1 MLPMELEPDEA
12 DTLDFIS
19 DDHEA
24 RFYTCHVCGDNWLTV
39 RRVEDGDCRITFV
52 HQMGLQPL
60 LKRTA
65 HMSTPVLLNED
76 TVERWARRPRPDGPH
91 AATRRWQSSAGS
103 GSPERKRGAPGGR
116 TRPAQAG
123 GREAQLVQIDRSTRR
138 RSSSVSRQRTSGTSS
153 SPM

>member
-1 MLPMELEPDEA
+1 MLPMELEGDETEDLGVSA
-12 DTLDFIS
+12 

-65 HMSTPVLLNED
+65 HMATPVLLQEE
-76 TVERWARRPRPDGPH
+76 TVDRWDYYLGDDAVGEGHWR
-91 AATRRWQSSAGS
+91 ATLD
-103 GSPERKRGAPGGR
+103 E
-116 TRPAQAG
+116 
-123 GREAQLVQIDRSTRR
+123 RR
-138 RSSSVSRQRTSGTSS
+138 RVLRSICSN
-153 SPM
+153 